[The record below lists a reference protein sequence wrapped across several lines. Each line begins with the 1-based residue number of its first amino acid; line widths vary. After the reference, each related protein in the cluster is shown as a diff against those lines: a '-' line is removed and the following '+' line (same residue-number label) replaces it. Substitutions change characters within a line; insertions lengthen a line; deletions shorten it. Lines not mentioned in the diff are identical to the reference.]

1 MTVEVD
7 TRVEAS
13 HCISPVAVYGACWG
27 GGGAEQGAMSAA
39 HSSFGGGGIGAAD
52 AAGDP
57 EKEGA
62 LDAVRAAGGFP
73 LGLQPLWL
81 KGGYLVVAWH

>member
-1 MTVEVD
+1 MDAFHTLA
-7 TRVEAS
+7 TFS
-13 HCISPVAVYGACWG
+13 H
-27 GGGAEQGAMSAA
+27 EQLA
-39 HSSFGGGGIGAAD
+39 AAD

-73 LGLQPLWL
+73 LELQPLWL